1 MPAVNQGRLQKIQK
15 KIPKLKKGSKIHSF
29 YQEFKKRRIVQHSE
43 KSAVGSIE
51 GRRLCTDGHCAFSFP
66 KGPLSV
72 AGMWPGE
79 ASLVSSALENCG
91 LLQYV
96 PQTETPEQ
104 LFVWDIE
111 CKSSQLLRFGFD
123 EEARREG

>member
-79 ASLVSSALENCG
+79 ALLVSSALENCG
-91 LLQYV
+91 LQIQEWV
-96 PQTETPEQ
+96 
-104 LFVWDIE
+104 VM
-111 CKSSQLLRFGFD
+111 CSSQSALTISPDPGLQ
-123 EEARREG
+123 